1 MSDTTGQRATNDE
14 DLRDEDRRDQPIGGS
29 DDTAGDGGGQVS
41 ETGLGGTAPDGGA
54 DAVPSEHTTPGQDG
68 ADV

>member
-1 MSDTTGQRATNDE
+1 MSDTTGQRAAN
-14 DLRDEDRRDQPIGGS
+14 DEDRRDEARRDERVEGADG
-29 DDTAGDGGGQVS
+29 TVGDGGGEVS

>member
-1 MSDTTGQRATNDE
+1 MSDTTGQRAAN
-14 DLRDEDRRDQPIGGS
+14 DEDRRDEARRDERVEGADG
-29 DDTAGDGGGQVS
+29 TVDGGGEVS

>member
-14 DLRDEDRRDQPIGGS
+14 DLRDEDRRDRQIGGS
-29 DDTAGDGGGQVS
+29 DDTAGDDGGQVS
-41 ETGLGGTAPDGGA
+41 ETGLGRTAPDGGA